1 MTNETC
7 LVIGYGSIGERH
19 TRILNELGCRVGV
32 VSKRNIDYPIVYTS
46 IKEAIDNEK
55 PTYIVVANGTSDHE
69 ATLLQINSTQFD
81 GKVLVEKPLYPVM
94 RSVSRENSTTYVG
107 YNLRFHPLIQTL
119 KSKLKN
125 AEIVS
130 VQCYVGQYLPT
141 WRPGTDYTSS
151 YSASA
156 EKGGG
161 VLRDLSHE
169 LDYLQFLFGEWQE
182 MTASGGKFTNLAID
196 SDDHFSLLYRT
207 DRVPLVT
214 LQMNYV
220 DHLTQRMLI
229 INTNNET
236 YKVDFIKNTL
246 QLDDEIT
253 TFTVE
258 RDDTYRSQHDAILTN
273 EVGSLCTYIE
283 GLSVVK
289 MIEMAEKASN
299 KKVWVSNE

>member
-32 VSKRNIDYPIVYTS
+32 VSKRNIDYPIVYAS
-46 IKEAIDNEK
+46 VKEAMDIEN

-69 ATLLQINSTQFD
+69 KTLLEINGMKFD

-94 RSVSRENSTTYVG
+94 SSVFNDNSTTFVG
-107 YNLRFHPLIQTL
+107 YNLRFHPLIQML
-119 KSKLKN
+119 KSKLEKST
-125 AEIVS
+125 IVS

-141 WRPGTDYTSS
+141 WRPGTDYTKS
-151 YSASA
+151 YSASD

-182 MTASGGKFTNLAID
+182 MTALGGKFTDLAID

-207 DRVPLVT
+207 KKVPLVT

-220 DHLTQRMLI
+220 DHLTQRLLT

-236 YKVDFIKNTL
+236 YKVDFIQNTL
-246 QLDDEIT
+246 QVNEEVIE
-253 TFTVE
+253 FKGG
-258 RDDTYRSQHDAILTN
+258 RDDTYRSQHNAVLTN
-273 EVGSLCTYIE
+273 KVESLCTYME
-283 GLSVVK
+283 GLSIVR
-289 MIEMAEKASN
+289 MIEMAEQASN
-299 KKVWVSNE
+299 KKVWLSNE